1 MSTFPDGVF
10 QYGGMPVG
18 GGRYEGMWGSKV
30 YFVDYDNGT
39 DGAGGLSPGYACKY
53 LDTAISLATIND
65 VIYIRPRRPE
75 LGTQG
80 AGPYWGGDPGDIT
93 PKVAATNWTIP
104 YTKYGLSL
112 IGTGTGVGTS
122 AASRTCLQGGTTAGS
137 PVFTVNAPYT
147 TFENFGIKPGSSTTG
162 LVTQS
167 FLNDTVTQAYGN
179 TYYNIWFRNVDAGA
193 GYSLQIESGSYDNI
207 INCNFSGHAIGIK
220 FLSSNDLS
228 TDTVI
233 RNCDF
238 SVLVASAK
246 CDIQGT
252 QVKRILIDHCRFNHV
267 LPTGGSPNLYIQ
279 FGSAST
285 GLVSD
290 CYLGS
295 VTATIASNMTLNG
308 VGFAHIYFNILG
320 A

>member
-1 MSTFPDGVF
+1 MVTQFGGV
-10 QYGGMPVG
+10 PVG
-18 GGRYEGMWGSKV
+18 GGRYEGMWGGTV
-30 YFVDYDNGT
+30 YFVDYDNGGSGT
-39 DGAGGLSPGYACKY
+39 VGYKPSDAGKY
-53 LDTAISLATIND
+53 LDDAISAATHND
-65 VIYIRPRRPE
+65 VIYIRPRSPE
-75 LGTQG
+75 LGAAG
-80 AGPYWGGDPGDIT
+80 AGPYYGGDPGDIT

-104 YTKYGLSL
+104 YTTYGLSL

-137 PVFTVNAPYT
+137 PVFTVNAPYV

-167 FLNDTVTQAYGN
+167 FLNSTAAQAYGN
-179 TYYNIWFRNVDAGA
+179 TYYNVWFRNVDATA
-193 GYSLQIESGSYDNI
+193 GYSLQIESGAYDNI
-207 INCNFSGHAIGIK
+207 IGCNFSGHAIGIK

-228 TDTVI
+228 TDTII

-246 CDIQGT
+246 CDIYGT

-267 LPTGGSPNLYIQ
+267 LPTGGAPNKYVS

-295 VTATIASNMTLNG
+295 VTATVAANMDLSG
-308 VGFAHIYFNILG
+308 IGFAHIYFNILG